1 MRIAILV
8 LTAMYLAAASDMSG
22 KWAIEGD
29 VMGNPV
35 NLNCSIQQSA
45 EAKIA
50 GKCDINGTPVEI
62 AGDVKDTEFK
72 FSLTAG
78 GYTLIYTGTIQ
89 GDTVKGD
96 IAVAGVTGTFAG
108 KRAKE

>member
-1 MRIAILV
+1 MRIATLV
-8 LTAMYLAAASDMSG
+8 VIVMQLAAASDMSG
-22 KWAIEGD
+22 KWTIAGD

-35 NLNCSIQQSA
+35 NLNCAIQQNT

-50 GKCDINGTPVEI
+50 GKCDINGNPTEI
-62 AGDVKDTEFK
+62 AGDVTDAQFK

-78 GYTLIYTGTIQ
+78 GYTLTYTGMIQ

-96 IAVAGVTGTFAG
+96 IAVAGVTGTFEG
-108 KRAKE
+108 KRTK